1 MHSNHTGRYYP
12 LLANTVEILKK
23 SEYLPRKLEFVLTSP
38 NTDNSRISDQRR
50 KAQVE
55 GGRVGEW

>member
-12 LLANTVEILKK
+12 LLANTVEILK
-23 SEYLPRKLEFVLTSP
+23 SEYLPRKLEFILTSP